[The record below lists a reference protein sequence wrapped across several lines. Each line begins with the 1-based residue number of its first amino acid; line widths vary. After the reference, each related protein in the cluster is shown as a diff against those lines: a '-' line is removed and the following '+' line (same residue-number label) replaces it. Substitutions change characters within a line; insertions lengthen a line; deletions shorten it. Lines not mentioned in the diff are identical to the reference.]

1 MDMKIKPKL
10 LNTFE
15 SSCEKETINFA
26 YQIAKNFKKGDLILL
41 LGDIG
46 SGKTTFLKGV
56 LKYLGCKKTLTSSS
70 FVLIS
75 VYDAK
80 RTKLIHCDFYR
91 IDGKYSFDE
100 IIEYLGDGIVA
111 IEWPGKIEKY
121 VRFNPFV
128 VKISIKEFNKREIEV
143 FKYE

>member
-1 MDMKIKPKL
+1 MKEKPKL
-10 LNTFE
+10 LSIFE
-15 SSCEKETINFA
+15 SKSEKDSIDFA
-26 YQIAKNFKKGDLILL
+26 YEVAKNFKKGDLILL

-75 VYDAK
+75 VYRAK
-80 RTKLIHCDFYR
+80 KTNLIHCDFYR
-91 IDGKYSFDE
+91 INGKYSFDE
-100 IIEYLGDGIVA
+100 IIDYLDEGIVA
-111 IEWPGKIEKY
+111 VEWPGEIEKY
-121 VRFNPFV
+121 IRFNPFV
-128 VKISIKEFNKREIEV
+128 VKISIKDFNKRKIEV